1 MVERLILYPPR
12 VIKFF
17 SFMVRINCFILF
29 CFSYY
34 YFVCSCNLKFFFES
48 SIFRSANESY
58 AFVGR
63 INCKENVPAKGTE
76 EVFVRIYNKI

>member
-1 MVERLILYPPR
+1 MVERLILYPPPEL
-12 VIKFF
+12 F
-17 SFMVRINCFILF
+17 SFMVKGDCFIF
-29 CFSYY
+29 SCFFY

-63 INCKENVPAKGTE
+63 INCKENVPMKGTE